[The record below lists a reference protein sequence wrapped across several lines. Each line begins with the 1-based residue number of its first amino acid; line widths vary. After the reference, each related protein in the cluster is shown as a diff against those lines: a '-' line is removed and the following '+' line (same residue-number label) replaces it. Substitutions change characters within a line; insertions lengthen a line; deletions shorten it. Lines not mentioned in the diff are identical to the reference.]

1 MQETL
6 LDWSDQERDVARR
19 VFDLAYQRE
28 IDSLIDVVRQRSGS
42 LSSVESVW
50 DLHDYLSCKRHEM
63 DGRFDFRLANLLFVF
78 ASLVKEGVVRLDELE
93 GLSND
98 KLAKIGA
105 LSSM

>member
-6 LDWSDQERDVARR
+6 QGWSDQERDVARR

-28 IDSLIDVVRQRSGS
+28 IDSLIDVVRHRSDS

-63 DGRFDFRLANLLFVF
+63 EGRFDFRLPTLLFVF
-78 ASLVKEGVVRLDELE
+78 ASLVKEGVVQLDELE
-93 GLSND
+93 GLSID
-98 KLAKIGA
+98 KLAKIAA